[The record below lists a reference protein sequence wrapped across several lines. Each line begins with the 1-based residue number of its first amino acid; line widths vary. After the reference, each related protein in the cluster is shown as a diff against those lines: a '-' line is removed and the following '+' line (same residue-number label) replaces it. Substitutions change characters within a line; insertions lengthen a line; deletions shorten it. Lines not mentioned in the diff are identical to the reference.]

1 VIVEGPRGSINVKA
15 NLTELAMPGVVHVYQ
30 GWVDDADINLICGR
44 TFDPI
49 SGFPSF
55 KSEICEV
62 KKA

>member
-1 VIVEGPRGSINVKA
+1 
-15 NLTELAMPGVVHVYQ
+15 MPGVAHVYQ
-30 GWVDDADINLICGR
+30 GWEGDADINLICGR